1 MQAESI
7 TFTVVHPPRHGL
19 IERSSSGQRYHPT
32 TTFTMEDIYQS
43 RISYSHDGS
52 NSLKDRFAFTVS
64 DGTNPFFV
72 VEDGGK
78 KVSGQRERRERPL
91 NQVVEGCLLSEEG
104 DLAAVTPLKIG
115 AQYSW
120 LCDAMCLVRGVMANF
135 MPANL
140 PQDLD
145 PNRSDGSKA
154 DNTCMVAKAL
164 TPKVT
169 SISLTFSQVVTA
181 APQRFKVDI
190 LPVDDGTPRVV
201 TNLGLQWLEYMD
213 GKVTGCLGLD

>member
-1 MQAESI
+1 M
-7 TFTVVHPPRHGL
+7 
-19 IERSSSGQRYHPT
+19 
-32 TTFTMEDIYQS
+32 
-43 RISYSHDGS
+43 
-52 NSLKDRFAFTVS
+52 
-64 DGTNPFFV
+64 
-72 VEDGGK
+72 
-78 KVSGQRERRERPL
+78 
-91 NQVVEGCLLSEEG
+91 
-104 DLAAVTPLKIG
+104 AAVTPLKIG

-164 TPKVT
+164 TPKVA

>member
-1 MQAESI
+1 M
-7 TFTVVHPPRHGL
+7 
-19 IERSSSGQRYHPT
+19 
-32 TTFTMEDIYQS
+32 
-43 RISYSHDGS
+43 
-52 NSLKDRFAFTVS
+52 
-64 DGTNPFFV
+64 
-72 VEDGGK
+72 
-78 KVSGQRERRERPL
+78 
-91 NQVVEGCLLSEEG
+91 VEGCLLSEEG
-104 DLAAVTPLKIG
+104 DLAAVAPLKIG

-120 LCDAMCLVRGVMANF
+120 LHDAICLFSGVMANF
-135 MPANL
+135 MLANL

-154 DNTCMVAKAL
+154 DNMVAKAL

-169 SISLTFSQVVTA
+169 SISLNFSQVVTA